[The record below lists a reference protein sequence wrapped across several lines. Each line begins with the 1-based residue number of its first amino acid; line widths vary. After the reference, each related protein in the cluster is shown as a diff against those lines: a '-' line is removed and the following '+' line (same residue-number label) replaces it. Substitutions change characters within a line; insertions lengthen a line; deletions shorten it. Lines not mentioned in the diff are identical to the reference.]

1 MKRIFQDFRRW
12 KEKNGSKG
20 WKMNEEEGQIQKY
33 NQLRK
38 FVQQ

>member
-1 MKRIFQDFRRW
+1 MKRIFQNFRRW

-20 WKMNEEEGQIQKY
+20 WKMNEEGQLQKY

-38 FVQQ
+38 LVLQ